1 MKILAHAKMI
11 AWCLLFLPGSLLADE
26 KHVGTHEKWM
36 LSVEDGLPGNYT
48 AFMASIPAQLFE
60 NVPEALQT
68 SMILKVTCLVSPS
81 YQSASWSVDAKMA
94 MPLRPNINP
103 FLTYVN
109 VGRIAKGQVVQSVEK
124 WGYAKSE
131 IFTGEGGA
139 FVRSLR
145 GHSHV
150 ILAAMSY
157 NGKAVAGG
165 WEVIDLYGAIQKFPA
180 VCRRSLPGK

>member
-1 MKILAHAKMI
+1 MKILAQAKMI

-48 AFMASIPAQLFE
+48 AFMASIPAQLSE

-68 SMILKVTCLVSPS
+68 SMTLKVTCLVSP
-81 YQSASWSVDAKMA
+81 YQSASWSVGAKMA
-94 MPLRPNINP
+94 MPLQPTINP
-103 FLTYVN
+103 FLTHVN
-109 VGRIAKGQVVQSVEK
+109 VGRMAKGRLRQSVEK

-131 IFTGEGGA
+131 IFTGEGVA

-150 ILAAMSY
+150 ILGAMSY

>member
-1 MKILAHAKMI
+1 MI

-68 SMILKVTCLVSPS
+68 SMTLKVTCLVSPS
-81 YQSASWSVDAKMA
+81 YQSASWSVGAKMA

-131 IFTGEGGA
+131 IFIISEGGA

>member
-1 MKILAHAKMI
+1 MMILAQIKMI
-11 AWCLLFLPGSLLADE
+11 AWCLLFLPGSLIADK

-36 LSVEDGLPGNYT
+36 LSVEDDLPGNYT
-48 AFMASIPAQLFE
+48 AFMASIPAQLSE

-68 SMILKVTCLVSPS
+68 SMILEVICLVSP
-81 YQSASWSVDAKMA
+81 YQSASWSARAKMA
-94 MPLRPNINP
+94 MPLRPTIHVVK
-103 FLTYVN
+103 THVN

-131 IFTGEGGA
+131 IFTSEGGA

-150 ILAAMSY
+150 ILGAMSY
-157 NGKAVAGG
+157 NEKAVAGG

-180 VCRRSLPGK
+180 VCRRSLDDK